1 MTQNKS
7 ASTSW
12 ADALIDGLLSIVN
25 VAAYILN
32 VSAVCSF
39 LLYSSLL
46 NLIAK
51 VLHLLMREHNSFVP
65 RDSTSQ
71 MKQGDD
77 SFIGLH

>member
-12 ADALIDGLLSIVN
+12 ADALLDGLLLVVN

-65 RDSTSQ
+65 
-71 MKQGDD
+71 GDI
-77 SFIGLH
+77 SVPLKLGRVKY

>member
-1 MTQNKS
+1 MTQDKS

-12 ADALIDGLLSIVN
+12 ADALIDGLLPVVN

-65 RDSTSQ
+65 GDSASQ

-77 SFIGLH
+77 SFIGPY

>member
-12 ADALIDGLLSIVN
+12 ADALIDGLLPIVN

-39 LLYSSLL
+39 FLNGCLP

-51 VLHLLMREHNSFVP
+51 LLHLLMREHNSFVP
-65 RDSTSQ
+65 GDSTSQ
-71 MKQGDD
+71 VKQRDD